1 MGLGHLGVSVD
12 ACFSSDREGWRATC
26 EQSGPIFLSVVILS
40 IILLLLGIF
49 LFAGG
54 AYKGALS
61 WSDRDFSDNVE
72 PDFER
77 TDARFRR
84 PAAPSTPRRRE
95 VSPGGEVVGG
105 FFFEFEP
112 CRTEA
117 SRRYHAGPA
126 TTWRLK
132 PDFQSLIAL
141 FYPSVTGI
149 MAGCNRSGVLAQPS
163 RSIPIGTLSAILCTT
178 SLYLLVVWVF
188 GSVLS
193 HETLL
198 DNPYVTADVAWPHPV
213 VVKVGII
220 MSPLGQRSPV
230 ADGGT

>member
-1 MGLGHLGVSVD
+1 MRAL
-12 ACFSSDREGWRATC
+12 REPPRHRAGADT
-26 EQSGPIFLSVVILS
+26 ETPSRRRRGGDL
-40 IILLLLGIF
+40 IISTQV
-49 LFAGG
+49 
-54 AYKGALS
+54 K
-61 WSDRDFSDNVE
+61 
-72 PDFER
+72 PDFEK
-77 TDARFRR
+77 TDD
-84 PAAPSTPRRRE
+84 PPQP
-95 VSPGGEVVGG
+95 
-105 FFFEFEP
+105 
-112 CRTEA
+112 
-117 SRRYHAGPA
+117 
-126 TTWRLK
+126 K

-220 MSPLGQRSPV
+220 MSSLGAALQS
-230 ADGGT
+230 

>member
-1 MGLGHLGVSVD
+1 MVSSSSLGR
-12 ACFSSDREGWRATC
+12 FSDR
-26 EQSGPIFLSVVILS
+26 VVS
-40 IILLLLGIF
+40 
-49 LFAGG
+49 AQ
-54 AYKGALS
+54 
-61 WSDRDFSDNVE
+61 D
-72 PDFER
+72 P
-77 TDARFRR
+77 
-84 PAAPSTPRRRE
+84 PQP
-95 VSPGGEVVGG
+95 
-105 FFFEFEP
+105 
-112 CRTEA
+112 
-117 SRRYHAGPA
+117 
-126 TTWRLK
+126 K

-213 VVKVGII
+213 VVKVGTVSYTHLTLPTI
-220 MSPLGQRSPV
+220 PLV
-230 ADGGT
+230 